1 MHGRV
6 AVIKQ
11 LNANVVYAYVQK
23 NHILN
28 WNAHA
33 WTPSG
38 LLCSADAIHLLQ
50 TWFFREKKCIS
61 LYWINSNQQQHECY
75 FIPYSPNQA
84 AIKNLDI
91 SWLLPRSKPVVSAPV
106 SSLCY
111 NKCTVLAMVRNVT
124 VQLISSTVIWWS
136 LSCLLHETGNPTLAE
151 YGCPPYATGY
161 YGSWQSQV
169 LLTNIS
175 DRSKQRS
182 TQAER
187 FNIVKKAFS
196 NKERKTL
203 SSSFGN
209 WKTKITLQKH
219 ITVFL

>member
-1 MHGRV
+1 MQMWFMPTFRKIISSTEMHMHEHQV
-6 AVIKQ
+6 AYS
-11 LNANVVYAYVQK
+11 VVQMQFISYK
-23 NHILN
+23 RDS
-28 WNAHA
+28 
-33 WTPSG
+33 SG
-38 LLCSADAIHLLQ
+38 K
-50 TWFFREKKCIS
+50 KKCIS

-151 YGCPPYATGY
+151 YGCSPYATGY

-196 NKERKTL
+196 SKERKTL

>member
-1 MHGRV
+1 MWFMPTFRKIISSTEMHMHEHQV
-6 AVIKQ
+6 AYS
-11 LNANVVYAYVQK
+11 VVQMQFISYK
-23 NHILN
+23 RDS
-28 WNAHA
+28 
-33 WTPSG
+33 SG
-38 LLCSADAIHLLQ
+38 K
-50 TWFFREKKCIS
+50 KKCIS